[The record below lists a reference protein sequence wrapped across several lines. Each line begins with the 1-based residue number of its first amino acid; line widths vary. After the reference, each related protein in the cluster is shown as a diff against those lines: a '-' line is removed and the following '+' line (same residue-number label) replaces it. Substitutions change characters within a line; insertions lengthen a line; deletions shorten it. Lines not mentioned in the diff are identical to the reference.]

1 MKKLIKS
8 TGLLTILLAFVSCT
22 SEQEKKAERLTDN
35 YIRFVDSVAA
45 IPTDEAAAKWDQIEK
60 IYDKKTN
67 QLNTEVDKLENK
79 TAIDKKI
86 NEAEARYENFKILII
101 EKKVILDANNED
113 LKEKKVLFGADYVSD
128 NFKFEWVN
136 KDNILA
142 VYDHFVSTVSTYKDA
157 YSREDWDEIKMLYE
171 ALDTRKNTIE
181 NEGLTSADNRKIAM
195 LKIKFAPMFT
205 FNRMGAKS
213 DENATAKK

>member
-1 MKKLIKS
+1 MKKVIKS
-8 TGLLTILLAFVSCT
+8 IGVLTILLAIVSCT
-22 SEQEKKAERLTDN
+22 SKQEKKVQQLTDN

-45 IPTDEAAAKWDQIEK
+45 IPADEAATKWNEIEK
-60 IYDKKTN
+60 VYDKKVN
-67 QLNTEVDKLENK
+67 QLNREVDKLDNK
-79 TAIDKKI
+79 SAIDKKI
-86 NEAEARYENFKILII
+86 NEADARYENFKIIII
-101 EKKVILDANNED
+101 EKKVVLDAQNED

-142 VYDHFVSTVSTYKDA
+142 VYDHFVTTVSTYKDA

-181 NEGLTSADNRKIAM
+181 KEGLTSSDNRKIAM

>member
-8 TGLLTILLAFVSCT
+8 TGLLTVILAFVSCT

-45 IPTDEAAAKWDQIEK
+45 IPSDEAAAKWNEIEK
-60 IYDKKTN
+60 IYDNKTST
-67 QLNTEVDKLENK
+67 LNTEVDKLENK
-79 TAIDKKI
+79 AKLDKKI
-86 NEAEARYENFKILII
+86 NEAVARYENFKILII

-142 VYDHFVSTVSTYKDA
+142 VYDHFVTTVSKYKDA

-171 ALDTRKNTIE
+171 ALDTRKNTVE
-181 NEGLTSADNRKIAM
+181 NEGLTGSDNRKIAM